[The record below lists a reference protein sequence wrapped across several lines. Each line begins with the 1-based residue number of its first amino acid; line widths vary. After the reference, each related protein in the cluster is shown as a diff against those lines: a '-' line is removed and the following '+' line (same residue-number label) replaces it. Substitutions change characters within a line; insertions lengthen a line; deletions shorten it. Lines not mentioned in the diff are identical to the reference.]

1 MITEKEK
8 KVIKFWGKNKVHPQR
23 KSWLRLCAT
32 VRYFCGQR
40 HKIQRRNKS
49 EKQSQVSRELN
60 QSDGRGRGKSV
71 LGLSL
76 NYSPIIYVYSHAGNI
91 RTGLVVTFI
100 AIIRLTM
107 TIDGISS
114 VK

>member
-8 KVIKFWGKNKVHPQR
+8 KVIKFWGKHKVHPQR

-76 NYSPIIYVYSHAGNI
+76 NYSPISLYTYISTLGNVRVNSRNDYVM
-91 RTGLVVTFI
+91 
-100 AIIRLTM
+100 M
-107 TIDGISS
+107 TAP
-114 VK
+114 